1 MRFLVQCVL
10 AASMVMAATLAPS
23 HAQQQRAQ
31 PRVVLS
37 PERVTLLTDGIA
49 DPNSTGVQLVNDLA
63 ARLGQQGLRVLPIAG
78 EGGLGNIRDL
88 LQLKGVDLAILNSDI
103 LSYLDATGE
112 FPDARRRIRF
122 VTHLGDQPVYLLGRA
137 NVASIN
143 DLRSRR
149 VAALT
154 APGISPVTAKT
165 VFGLLKIDAEL
176 LPITPAQLAGDQSLS
191 GIDGVIMSAGD
202 AAKVGQLAN
211 RFTDFH
217 LVPIVA
223 GPALTKTYSSYQIP
237 ANELGA
243 LAMSSGPTDSIAF
256 STVLAVFDW
265 TPQHSRY
272 ANVNGFLKGFFQA
285 LPTLR
290 TMAYAPLW
298 RQANIRAEIPGWQR
312 YAAADPARLL
322 SEAQLASLS
331 AVERARPAP
340 VVASVAAVP
349 EPKRPQG
356 SGLSI
361 LAINRAPLADE
372 AERDGG
378 LIPALMAAG
387 LRAVDSDNSRRPE
400 FTWVKPDAIS
410 LQLLTN
416 ETAADIMLPWD
427 KADCDRPSELTQTQ
441 AMLCD
446 RATFSDPIMQ
456 VVIGLFT
463 GADSEFKFPTDAS
476 IFGRTICLPGD
487 RDIADLASP
496 GRNWIAEK
504 RINLIRQ
511 PTMLDCIGIVQR
523 KEADAFVATDL
534 EGQNVL
540 KRLGLSKLFTMAER
554 PLGTRTIHAAVWKS
568 HPQAAEM
575 LDKVNKAIRQIK
587 DNGAHASLVNRYMM
601 SIWNSN
607 TGVR

>member
-1 MRFLVQCVL
+1 MRFFSICAF
-10 AASMVMAATLAPS
+10 AASVALAGAFAPV
-23 HAQQQRAQ
+23 HGQKA
-31 PRVVLS
+31 PRSVLS

-49 DPNSTGVQLVNDLA
+49 DPGSPGVQLVNDLA
-63 ARLGQQGLRVLPIAG
+63 SRLGQQGLRVLPIAG
-78 EGGLGNIRDL
+78 EGGVGNIRDL

-122 VTHLGDQPVYLLGRA
+122 VTHLGDQPVYLLGRS
-137 NVASIN
+137 NIASIN
-143 DLRSRR
+143 DLRGRR

-154 APGISPVTAKT
+154 PPGIAPVTAKT
-165 VFGLLKIDAEL
+165 LFGLLKVDAEL
-176 LPITPAQLAGDQSLS
+176 LPVTTAQLAGEQSLNS
-191 GIDGVIMSAGD
+191 IDGVILSAGD
-202 AAKVGQLAN
+202 VARLGPLAE
-211 RFTDFH
+211 RLAGFH
-217 LVPIVA
+217 LVPVE
-223 GPALTKTYSSYQIP
+223 TTT
-237 ANELGA
+237 A
-243 LAMSSGPTDSIAF
+243 LARTYTPIQIAPNEVPGIIRGNGPTAGIAYA
-256 STVLAVFDW
+256 TVLAVFDW

-272 ANVNGFLKGFFQA
+272 ANVFGFVKGFFQA

-298 RQANIRAEIPGWQR
+298 RQANIRTEIPGWQR
-312 YAAADPARLL
+312 YAAADPAKFL

-331 AVERARPAP
+331 TVDRSRPAQ
-340 VVASVAAVP
+340 VTATSAIAVP
-349 EPKRPQG
+349 DTRRPQPG
-356 SGLSI
+356 TLSI
-361 LAINRAPLADE
+361 VAINRPPLADE

-378 LIPALMAAG
+378 LIPALLAAG
-387 LRAVDSDNSRRPE
+387 LKAIDPDVARRPD
-400 FTWVKPDAIS
+400 FKWVKGDAIS

-416 ETAADIMLPWD
+416 ETAADILLPWD
-427 KADCDRPSELTQTQ
+427 KADCDKPSELTQTQ

-446 RATFSDPIMQ
+446 RATLSEPIMQ

-463 GADSEFKFPTDAS
+463 VAESEFKFLNDAS
-476 IFGRTICLPGD
+476 VAGRSICLPYD
-487 RDIADLASP
+487 RDIADLTAT

-504 RINLIRQ
+504 KITLIRQ
-511 PTMLDCIGIVQR
+511 PTMLDCVGLVQR

-568 HPQAAEM
+568 HPQAAEL

-587 DNGAHASLVNRYMM
+587 DNGAHASLVNRYLM
-601 SIWNSN
+601 SIWNTN
-607 TGVR
+607 VGVR